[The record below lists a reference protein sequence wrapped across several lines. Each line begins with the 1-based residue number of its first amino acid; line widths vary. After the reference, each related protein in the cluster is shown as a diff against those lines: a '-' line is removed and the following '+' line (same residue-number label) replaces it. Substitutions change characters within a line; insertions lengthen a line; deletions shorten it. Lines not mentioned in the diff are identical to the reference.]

1 MTQPP
6 RLHKERLF
14 RETPGVHFSDIGVSD
29 SNGLDL
35 VVHKGFAVSPNDEL
49 GEKRFYIHQHQTDN
63 NRCIQGARVFE
74 LVATEGQ
81 YEHPHYLVM
90 LYGDIG
96 ALEIPPRVYHRSTS
110 CSTGSILLNH
120 AVRDEFYCEEQEF
133 NPTAPSQDPKLA
145 AILEEN
151 CPVYVNGT
159 KGEIEFF
166 LETGSITG
174 ALTYNFRKSLNELV
188 DLF

>member
-1 MTQPP
+1 MSP
-6 RLHKERLF
+6 RLRKERLF
-14 RETPGVHFSDIGVSD
+14 RETPGVHFSDIGISEA
-29 SNGLDL
+29 NGLDL
-35 VVHKGFAVSPNDEL
+35 VVPVNPDHRNNEE

-81 YEHPHYLVM
+81 YDHDHYLVM
-90 LYGDIG
+90 LDVDAG

-120 AVRDEFYCEEQEF
+120 AVRDEFYCEKKEF

-145 AILEEN
+145 AVLERN
-151 CPVYVNGT
+151 NPVYLNGT
-159 KGEIEFF
+159 QQEIECF
-166 LETGSITG
+166 LETGSIDKCLIQRVT
-174 ALTYNFRKSLNELV
+174 
-188 DLF
+188 

>member
-1 MTQPP
+1 MSP
-6 RLHKERLF
+6 RLRKERLF
-14 RETPGVHFSDIGVSD
+14 RETPGVHFSDIGISEA
-29 SNGLDL
+29 NGLDL
-35 VVHKGFAVSPNDEL
+35 VVHRGFAVSPNNNEE

-81 YEHPHYLVM
+81 YDYDHYLVM
-90 LYGDIG
+90 LDVDAG

-120 AVRDEFYCEEQEF
+120 AVRDEFYCEKNEF

-145 AILEEN
+145 EVLERN
-151 CPVYVNGT
+151 KPVYLNAT
-159 KGEIEFF
+159 RQEIECF
-166 LETGSITG
+166 LETGSIDKCLIQRVT
-174 ALTYNFRKSLNELV
+174 
-188 DLF
+188 

>member
-6 RLHKERLF
+6 RLLKERLF
-14 RETPGVHFSDIGVSD
+14 RQTPGVHFSDIGVSEA
-29 SNGLDL
+29 NGLDL
-35 VVHKGFAVSPNDEL
+35 VVHSGFAVSPNNNEA

-90 LYGDIG
+90 LDVDAG

-120 AVRDEFYCEEQEF
+120 AVRDEFYCEKQEF
-133 NPTAPSQDPKLA
+133 NPTATSQDPKLA
-145 AILEEN
+145 AILAEN
-151 CPVYVNGT
+151 NPVYLNGT
-159 KGEIEFF
+159 KEEIDCF
-166 LETGSITG
+166 LETGSIDKC
-174 ALTYNFRKSLNELV
+174 LIKRVS
-188 DLF
+188 